1 MKNKELF
8 IFIII
13 LSFLNLSC
21 TILVSL
27 VARPVEEREIGDI
40 NSDKKVLI
48 AAHES
53 RFKEV
58 LLNTV
63 IDKLLSEGW
72 YIKVIKVSN
81 LSGINTEDYNAVVII
96 TTKMVMSLHKPV
108 AEFVQN
114 TNEKDKIVIYFTEAG
129 RKSIIPRAYRN
140 LDAISSA
147 SRIEKIDWIVT
158 YIINNV
164 NQRL

>member
-1 MKNKELF
+1 MKKKF
-8 IFIII
+8 IFIIL
-13 LSFLNLSC
+13 LSLLNLRC
-21 TILVSL
+21 TILVAF

-53 RFKEV
+53 NFKEV
-58 LLNTV
+58 LLNEV

-72 YIKVIKVSN
+72 YIKVINVSN

-96 TTKMVMSLHKPV
+96 TTKMVMSLHKYV
-108 AEFVQN
+108 ADYIQN
-114 TNEKDKIVIYFTEAG
+114 TDEKEKIVIYFTEVG
-129 RKSIIPRAYRN
+129 KKSIIPRAYRN

-147 SRIEKIDWIVT
+147 SRIEKIDSIVT